1 MIKRLTINDLN
12 LIEIF
17 ISTQNKVGFNGER
30 VESFL
35 KNKANYFLA
44 YIEKN
49 MIVGYAIAYV
59 LQRYDGRES
68 MMYLHEIEVAETSRK
83 QGIGKA
89 LLSEMNRICGEND
102 FMKLFLI
109 TNKSNRPAIALY
121 ESLQGETYS
130 DDDIVYTFKLE

>member
-12 LIEIF
+12 LIKVLLNSQKEI
-17 ISTQNKVGFNGER
+17 SLNEEN

-35 KNKANYFLA
+35 NNKSNYFVA

-49 MIVGYAIAYV
+49 IILGFALAYT

-68 MMYLHEIEVAETSRK
+68 MMYLHEIEVAESSRK

-89 LLSEMNRICGEND
+89 LLSEMNRICREED

-121 ESLQGETYS
+121 ESLQGKAYAE
-130 DDDIVYTFKLE
+130 DDIIYTFKSE